1 MIILMSLWYL
11 FIFKVIDNIIFFCRL
26 VIVLV
31 ILLLRNCIKIFLD
44 ILVDISKL
52 LDR

>member
-1 MIILMSLWYL
+1 MVIVYFYVLV
-11 FIFKVIDNIIFFCRL
+11 KVIDNIIFFCRL